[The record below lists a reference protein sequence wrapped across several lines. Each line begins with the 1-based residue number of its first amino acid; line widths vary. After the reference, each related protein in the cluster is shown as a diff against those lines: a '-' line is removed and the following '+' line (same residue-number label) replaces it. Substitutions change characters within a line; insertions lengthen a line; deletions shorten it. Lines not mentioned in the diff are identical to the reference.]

1 MAAPNWPEIVR
12 RHAETTG
19 ASRLP
24 LHVVDELSAHLED
37 LYQAA
42 RAQGATDDDA
52 RERALAALSESPL
65 DSLLGPRRRLRHPA
79 QSIAGLPRTSPLR
92 SLSMR
97 HAALLAFRQF
107 RRHPTFAL
115 VTVLVLGLAT
125 GASVAVY
132 TVVDAVLLRPLP
144 YTAPHEIVT
153 LWDSNAERGL
163 AHEPMSPVTFMDYRD
178 LSVFAGAAGWWR
190 PDLNLTDPGMDP
202 VRVRAI
208 EASANLFSLLGVS
221 PQVGQGFPAGGPFF
235 SRDRI
240 AVISDRLWRA
250 RYQADPGLI
259 GKQLTLSGVPY
270 TIVGVMPPRFHF
282 PDDVDVW
289 QRLTW
294 DFNQHSRQAHFL
306 ESIARLAPGV
316 DILQARAQAK
326 TLGDRLAT
334 EFGASNRGWSVRLI
348 PLVEEQL
355 GYYRPALIVL
365 FGAVG
370 LLMVIGCLNVA
381 SLLLT
386 RALSREREVAVRTA
400 LGAAPR
406 HLVAQLLAEAA
417 VLSIA
422 GAVVGVIAAAI
433 AIPVL
438 VAASPVNVPRL
449 DEAAINLR
457 VMAFA
462 TAIATAMTL
471 LFGLLPAI
479 VLIRRR
485 LSTDLKVSD
494 RGASRASRTLYRG
507 LVVGEVALACALLI
521 SSGLLVRTVSRMM
534 SVPTGVHTPD
544 AVASRIQ
551 LSGSAYADW
560 TKVAAVH
567 AAVLDQVRQ
576 QPGVGAAGASNFL
589 PFDVGWRVAYAIE
602 GEPPRPAGEQI
613 QAQMQTVSDGY
624 FEAIGATKL
633 AGRLFTPQDSADG
646 APVVIVNE
654 TFAKRYPGSLVGRG
668 FLTTARAIGPLGWN
682 LMNPPSPPPPPGS
695 PPPPPARQ
703 MRYEIVGVIAD
714 VRNVPIAQP
723 VEPAFYFPARQF
735 PFRAM
740 FVTVRGPNL
749 SGSIAAIREGLRQA
763 APGIPLGDVATI
775 GDRLRARSAEPR
787 LLMTLLVFFSVL
799 AAFLAALGVYG
810 LFSWTVALRRRELA
824 IRLTLGARPA
834 HVGAVVLAQGAA
846 LICVG
851 LIAGWLLVRLAER
864 ALARVLFEVTPG
876 DAMSTALAGGLLLA
890 ASVLA
895 CVPPALRAMRVD
907 PVDGL
912 RTE

>member
-1 MAAPNWPEIVR
+1 
-12 RHAETTG
+12 
-19 ASRLP
+19 
-24 LHVVDELSAHLED
+24 
-37 LYQAA
+37 
-42 RAQGATDDDA
+42 
-52 RERALAALSESPL
+52 
-65 DSLLGPRRRLRHPA
+65 
-79 QSIAGLPRTSPLR
+79 
-92 SLSMR
+92 
-97 HAALLAFRQF
+97 
-107 RRHPTFAL
+107 
-115 VTVLVLGLAT
+115 
-125 GASVAVY
+125 
-132 TVVDAVLLRPLP
+132 
-144 YTAPHEIVT
+144 
-153 LWDSNAERGL
+153 
-163 AHEPMSPVTFMDYRD
+163 
-178 LSVFAGAAGWWR
+178 
-190 PDLNLTDPGMDP
+190 
-202 VRVRAI
+202 
-208 EASANLFSLLGVS
+208 
-221 PQVGQGFPAGGPFF
+221 
-235 SRDRI
+235 
-240 AVISDRLWRA
+240 
-250 RYQADPGLI
+250 
-259 GKQLTLSGVPY
+259 
-270 TIVGVMPPRFHF
+270 
-282 PDDVDVW
+282 
-289 QRLTW
+289 
-294 DFNQHSRQAHFL
+294 
-306 ESIARLAPGV
+306 
-316 DILQARAQAK
+316 
-326 TLGDRLAT
+326 
-334 EFGASNRGWSVRLI
+334 
-348 PLVEEQL
+348 
-355 GYYRPALIVL
+355 
-365 FGAVG
+365 
-370 LLMVIGCLNVA
+370 
-381 SLLLT
+381 
-386 RALSREREVAVRTA
+386 
-400 LGAAPR
+400 
-406 HLVAQLLAEAA
+406 
-417 VLSIA
+417 
-422 GAVVGVIAAAI
+422 
-433 AIPVL
+433 VL
-438 VAASPVNVPRL
+438 VAASPVSVPRL

-457 VMAFA
+457 VMTFA

-544 AVASRIQ
+544 AVATRIQ

-633 AGRLFTPQDSADG
+633 AGRLFTPQDTAEG

-668 FLTTARAIGPLGWN
+668 FLTNARAIGPLGWN

-703 MRYEIVGVIAD
+703 MRYEIVGVIGD
-714 VRNVPIAQP
+714 VRNVSIAQP

-749 SGSIAAIREGLRQA
+749 SGSIAAIKEGLRQA

-799 AAFLAALGVYG
+799 AALLAALGVYG

-834 HVGAVVLAQGAA
+834 HVGAVVLAQGAV
-846 LICVG
+846 LIGVG